1 MRRIFFII
9 ILLMLPVSSNIY
21 AVTPSESLRVSVD
34 QLIIIATN
42 NEADEQSK
50 RDSLTKIIRSAVDF
64 EAVSR
69 RVVSKPWKK
78 TTPEQKKE
86 FKEKFLTIMVNTY
99 YSLLKE
105 YSNEDVLFLKE
116 QLKKKKYAIVDT
128 EIVSG
133 NKKIPVRYRMIK
145 NKEDWKI
152 YDFIPEGISLVATYK
167 KNYAS
172 ILKKKGM
179 DGLLN
184 EMLKKEQKTEN

>member
-1 MRRIFFII
+1 MRRLFFII
-9 ILLMLPVSSNIY
+9 LLLMLPISSNIY
-21 AVTPSESLRVSVD
+21 ANTPTESLKVSVD

-42 NEADEQSK
+42 KEADERSK
-50 RDSLTKIIRSAVDF
+50 RDSLTDIIRSAVDF

-78 TTPEQKKE
+78 ATPEQKQE
-86 FKEKFLTIMVNTY
+86 FKAKFLTIMVNTY
-99 YSLLKE
+99 FSLLKE

-128 EIVSG
+128 EIASG

-145 NKEDWKI
+145 SNKDWKI
-152 YDFIPEGISLVATYK
+152 YDFIPEGISLVSTYK

-184 EMLKKEQKTEN
+184 EMLKKEQKNEN

>member
-1 MRRIFFII
+1 MRRLFFII
-9 ILLMLPVSSNIY
+9 LLLMLPVSSNIY
-21 AVTPSESLRVSVD
+21 ANTPTESLQVSVD

-42 NEADEQSK
+42 KEADEQSK
-50 RDSLTKIIRSAVDF
+50 RDSLTNIIRSAVDF

-78 TTPEQKKE
+78 ATPEQKQE
-86 FKEKFLTIMVNTY
+86 FKAKFLTIMVNTY
-99 YSLLKE
+99 FSLLKE

-128 EIVSG
+128 EIASG

-145 NKEDWKI
+145 SNEDWKI
-152 YDFIPEGISLVATYK
+152 YDFIPEGISLVSTYK

-184 EMLKKEQKTEN
+184 EMLKKEQKNEN

>member
-1 MRRIFFII
+1 MRRLFFII
-9 ILLMLPVSSNIY
+9 LLLMLPVSSNIY
-21 AVTPSESLRVSVD
+21 ANTPTESLQVSVD

-42 NEADEQSK
+42 KEADEQSK
-50 RDSLTKIIRSAVDF
+50 RDSLTNIIRSAVDF

-78 TTPEQKKE
+78 ATPEQKQE
-86 FKEKFLTIMVNTY
+86 FKAKFLTIMVNTY
-99 YSLLKE
+99 FSLLKE

-128 EIVSG
+128 EIASG

-145 NKEDWKI
+145 SNEDWKI
-152 YDFIPEGISLVATYK
+152 YDFIPEGISLVSTYK